1 MSGGDDAEDVL
12 LLHDEEILAVEGDV
26 VAGVLSEEHA
36 ISRLDVERD
45 LLAVLRYPSL
55 AHRDDLA
62 LLRLLLGAVRD
73 HDRAAP
79 GRLALDPLVEHS
91 VVRLVQCGGFSLSPD
106 AGPPP
111 PHATRPHA

>member
-12 LLHDEEILAVEGDV
+12 LLHYEEILAVEGDV
-26 VAGVLSEEHA
+26 VAGVLSKEHA

-55 AHRDDLA
+55 ADRDDLA

-73 HDRAAP
+73 DDRAAP
-79 GRLALDPLVEHS
+79 GRLVLDPLDEDS
-91 VVRLVQCGGFSLSPD
+91 VVQRVQCGVFCLSHD
-106 AGPPP
+106 VRSEE
-111 PHATRPHA
+111 HTSE